1 MNASA
6 GLSGGGVL
14 LCLSIEKTSDLQK
27 DRSGGGEK
35 AFFSKKSPHKIEQK
49 SVTKEYKICKKDI
62 AILKRCVYT
71 LNDRNKEL

>member
-35 AFFSKKSPHKIEQK
+35 VFFS
-49 SVTKEYKICKKDI
+49 
-62 AILKRCVYT
+62 
-71 LNDRNKEL
+71 